1 MRKLFFCIV
10 FAAMATVA
18 LLPQFRSFED
28 MGVRRFA
35 TLAQPGKEVVV
46 GVCWPFSINQD
57 GMANGLQMALDEI
70 NAKSAAAGYTIRLVT
85 RDHSYDPE
93 NVRSI
98 AAEFADT
105 PEMSAVIGY
114 YDDAPAVKSSLI
126 FEPSRLLHMIIG
138 ANNSAMTMH
147 GFQYLIRTTHS
158 SDKIGPALARISLDR
173 GYRKV
178 ALIWE
183 KGAYG
188 EDLAYQY
195 HVGLDKLD
203 ADVVYQWTYT
213 RNNPDFRLPVN
224 ELKGIDADVIFFCG
238 LEPWAGDFLRKA
250 REVGLSTPIIGA
262 FNNTPEMSRRA
273 GAALEGAMY
282 FDIYN
287 VEATSTKNQDFVNT
301 YKERFG
307 TNPDAW
313 AAQAYDALHILA
325 MALQRTDSRNPLDLA
340 YAIRYMDEWEGV
352 NGRYQF
358 DKNGN
363 MDDKPIY
370 LMEIRQ
376 GRPAL
381 IQQSSPAPVP
391 LSINSGTDQ
400 VQLSHQ

>member
-1 MRKLFFCIV
+1 MRKLFFLIA
-10 FAAMATVA
+10 FAAMAIVA
-18 LLPQFRSFED
+18 LLPQVRSLED

-35 TLAQPGKEVVV
+35 ALATPGKEVVV

-57 GMANGLQMALDEI
+57 GMANGLQLALDEI
-70 NAKSAAAGYTIRLVT
+70 NATSGAAGYTIRLIM

-93 NVRSI
+93 NIRNI
-98 AAEFADT
+98 AVEFAQT

-114 YDDAPAVKSSLI
+114 YDDTPAVKASLI

-147 GFQYLIRTTHS
+147 GFQYIIRTTHS
-158 SDKIGPALARISLDR
+158 SDKLGPALARISVDR

-195 HVGLDKLD
+195 HVGLDRLD
-203 ADVVYQWTYT
+203 GDVVYQWTYT
-213 RNNPDFRLPVN
+213 RHNPDFRLPVN
-224 ELKGIDADVIFFCG
+224 ELRGIDADVIFFCG

-250 REVGLSTPIIGA
+250 HEVGLSTPIIGA
-262 FNNTPEMSRRA
+262 FSNTPEMHQRA
-273 GAALEGAMY
+273 GPALEGAMY
-282 FDIYN
+282 FDIYDM
-287 VEATSTKNQDFVNT
+287 EATSIKNQEFVKK
-301 YKERFG
+301 YQARFG
-307 TNPDAW
+307 MHPDAW
-313 AAQAYDALHILA
+313 AAQAYDALYILA
-325 MALQRTDSRNPLDLA
+325 KALEHTGSRNPLDLA
-340 YAIRYMDEWEGV
+340 YAIRYMDAWEGV

-363 MDDKPIY
+363 MEDKPIY

-376 GRPAL
+376 GRPKL
-381 IQQSSPAPVP
+381 IQQSSPPQAPSP
-391 LSINSGTDQ
+391 SNSGTDQ
-400 VQLSHQ
+400 VQLTH